1 MKYVVL
7 GGTGEMGKFV
17 VRDLFESAK
26 DAQIVIAARDME
38 EVDKY
43 VASFKSSRVTGVK
56 VDLLEIEATAQ
67 VLAGAT
73 VCINC
78 TNYYYNLHAMKACL
92 LAKCHYVDLGG
103 LYHMTKKQLQFHN
116 LFRKK
121 DLLAIIGCGST
132 PGITNVMIK
141 HAAESFEKVTSVHI
155 RFGGHDWTKHSQH
168 FVLPY
173 TAYTLFDEFTDR
185 PMILERG
192 RIKIMEPLSGQD
204 NYKFPTP
211 VGKKTCFY
219 TLHSELATI
228 PQSFQKKG
236 LRDCSFR
243 VCFPEDLVHDVQ
255 LLIELGMTSNKPMKI
270 GKQTVIP
277 RDVTAK
283 EINRAALS
291 SKHPKIK
298 DMEFV
303 WVDLEGVSK
312 RKKTKMSIYCV
323 AKSNVKWHASAGAV
337 DTAVP
342 PSIIA
347 QMIASNQFGQ
357 RGVLPPELC
366 ISPEPFFKELKK
378 RGMLIK
384 SKTKR

>member
-1 MKYVVL
+1 MKFVVL
-7 GGTGEMGKFV
+7 GGTGEMGQYV
-17 VRDLFESAK
+17 VRDLFETAK
-26 DAQIVIAARDME
+26 DSHIVIAARDMK

-43 VASFKSSRVTGVK
+43 VASFKSSRVTGAK

-67 VLAGAT
+67 VLQGAQ

-92 LAKCHYVDLGG
+92 IAKCHYVDLGG

-132 PGITNVMIK
+132 PGITNIMVR
-141 HAAESFEKVTSVHI
+141 HAADSFEKITAIHI
-155 RFGGHDWTKHSQH
+155 RFGGHDWTKTNQH

-185 PMILERG
+185 PTILERG
-192 RIKIMEPLSGQD
+192 RIKLMEPLSGQD
-204 NYKFPTP
+204 TYKFPPP

-219 TLHSELATI
+219 TLHSELATL
-228 PQSFQKKG
+228 PQSYYYKG

-243 VCFPEDLVHDVQ
+243 VCFPEELVHDVQ
-255 LLIELGMTSNKPMKI
+255 LLIEFGMTSNKPMKI

-283 EINRAALS
+283 ELNRAKLP
-291 SKHPKIK
+291 KHVKVK
-298 DMEFV
+298 DQEFI
-303 WVDLEGVSK
+303 WVDLEGVRK

-323 AKSNVKWHASAGAV
+323 AKSNPRWNVSAGTV
-337 DTAVP
+337 DTATP
-342 PSIIA
+342 PSIVA
-347 QMIASNQFGQ
+347 QMIANRQINQ
-357 RGVLPPELC
+357 RGVLAPEFA

-378 RGMLIK
+378 RGMIIK

>member
-1 MKYVVL
+1 MKFVVL
-7 GGTGEMGKFV
+7 GGTGEMGQYV
-17 VRDLFESAK
+17 VRDLFETAK
-26 DAQIVIAARDME
+26 DAHIVIAARDMK

-43 VASFKSSRVTGVK
+43 VASFKSSRVTGAK

-67 VLAGAT
+67 VLQGST

-103 LYHMTKKQLQFHN
+103 LYHMTRKQLQFHN

-121 DLLAIIGCGST
+121 DLLAVIGCGST

-141 HAAESFEKVTSVHI
+141 HAADSFEKVTAVHI
-155 RFGGHDWTKHSQH
+155 RFGGHDFTKQTQH

-185 PMILERG
+185 PTVLERG
-192 RIKIMEPLSGQD
+192 RIRLVEPLSGQD
-204 NYKFPTP
+204 TYRFPEP

-228 PQSFQKKG
+228 PEFLQKKG

-243 VCFPEDLVHDVQ
+243 VCFPDDFVHDVQ
-255 LLIELGMTSNKPMKI
+255 LLIELGMTSNKPMQV

-283 EINRAALS
+283 ELNRALPG
-291 SKHPKIK
+291 KTMKFK
-298 DMEFV
+298 DIEFV
-303 WVDLEGVSK
+303 WVDLEGISK

-323 AKSNVKWHASAGAV
+323 AKSNSKWHASAGSV

-347 QMIASNQFGQ
+347 QMLAHQQLGQ
-357 RGVLPPELC
+357 RGVVAPELC
-366 ISPEPFFKELKK
+366 IDPQLFFKELKK

-384 SKTKR
+384 QRTKR

>member
-1 MKYVVL
+1 MKFVVL
-7 GGTGEMGKFV
+7 GGTGAMGQYV
-17 VRDLFESAK
+17 VRDLFETAK
-26 DAQIVIAARDME
+26 DAQIVIAARDLKE
-38 EVDKY
+38 IDKA
-43 VASFKSSRVTGVK
+43 VASFKSYRVTGTR
-56 VDLLEIEATAQ
+56 VDLLDIEATAQ
-67 VLAGAT
+67 VLQGAT

-103 LYHMTKKQLQFHN
+103 LYHMTRKQLQFHN

-121 DLLAIIGCGST
+121 DLLAVIGCGST

-141 HAAESFEKVTSVHI
+141 HASDSFEKVTAVHI
-155 RFGGHDWTKHSQH
+155 RFGGHDFTKQTQH

-185 PMILERG
+185 PTILERG
-192 RIKIMEPLSGQD
+192 RIRLLEPLSGQD
-204 NYKFPTP
+204 TYKFPEP

-228 PQSFQKKG
+228 PQFLQHKG

-243 VCFPEDLVHDVQ
+243 VCFPDDLVHDVQ
-255 LLIELGMTSNKPMKI
+255 LLIALGMISNKPMKI

-277 RDVTAK
+277 RDITAK
-283 EINRAALS
+283 ELNRALIG
-291 SKHPKIK
+291 KTTKFK

-303 WVDLEGVSK
+303 LVDLEGISK

-323 AKSNVKWHASAGAV
+323 AKNNATWHASAGTV

-347 QMIASNQFGQ
+347 QMIAHNQIAQ
-357 RGVLPPELC
+357 RGVVAPESC
-366 ISPEPFFKELKK
+366 IDPQPFFKALKQ

-384 SKTKR
+384 QKIKR